1 MINVADIQISEVT
14 ITPAVVTAGASFI
27 ISAVI
32 IPRLFAISN
41 AAGRPIKR
49 ANGDVISTEI
59 ENYPLNGIATEEGRM
74 IKTAKGE
81 IISTRQ
87 KEG

>member
-1 MINVADIQISEVT
+1 MINMADIQISDVT
-14 ITPAVVTAGASFI
+14 ITPAVVTAGASFM

-32 IPRLFAISN
+32 LPQIFAIST

-59 ENYPLNGIATEEGRM
+59 ENYPLNGIATAEGKM

-81 IISTRQ
+81 IIST
-87 KEG
+87 KKG

>member
-14 ITPAVVTAGASFI
+14 ITPAVVTAGASFM

-32 IPRLFAISN
+32 LPRLFAISN
-41 AAGRPIKR
+41 AAGNPIRR
-49 ANGDVISTEI
+49 ASGEVISTET
-59 ENYPLNGIATEEGRM
+59 ENLPLQGIATAEGRM

-81 IISTRQ
+81 VISTQR
-87 KEG
+87 KG

>member
-1 MINVADIQISEVT
+1 MINMADIQISEVT
-14 ITPAVVTAGASFI
+14 IAPAVVTAGASFM

-32 IPRLFAISN
+32 LPRIFAIST
-41 AAGRPIKR
+41 AVGRPIKR

-59 ENYPLNGIATEEGRM
+59 ENYPLNGIATAEGKM

-81 IISTRQ
+81 IIST
-87 KEG
+87 KKG

>member
-14 ITPAVVTAGASFI
+14 ITPAVVTAGASFM

-32 IPRLFAISN
+32 LPRIFAIST
-41 AAGRPIKR
+41 AVGRPIKR

-59 ENYPLNGIATEEGRM
+59 ENYPLNSIATAEGRM

-81 IISTRQ
+81 IIST
-87 KEG
+87 KKKG

>member
-1 MINVADIQISEVT
+1 MINVADIQISDVT
-14 ITPAVVTAGASFI
+14 ITPAVVTAGASFM

-32 IPRLFAISN
+32 LPRIFAIST

-49 ANGDVISTEI
+49 ANGDVISTEV
-59 ENYPLNGIATEEGRM
+59 ENYPLNGIATAEGKM

-81 IISTRQ
+81 IIST
-87 KEG
+87 KKG

>member
-1 MINVADIQISEVT
+1 MINVTDIQISEVT
-14 ITPAVVTAGASFI
+14 ITPAVVTAGASFM

-32 IPRLFAISN
+32 LPRIFAIST

-59 ENYPLNGIATEEGRM
+59 ENYPLNGIATAEGKM

-81 IISTRQ
+81 IIST
-87 KEG
+87 KKG

>member
-1 MINVADIQISEVT
+1 MINVADIQISDAT
-14 ITPAVVTAGASFI
+14 ITPAVVTAGASFM

-41 AAGRPIKR
+41 AAGMPIKR

-59 ENYPLNGIATEEGRM
+59 ENHPLNGIATAEGKM
-74 IKTAKGE
+74 IKTARGE
-81 IISTRQ
+81 IISTR
-87 KEG
+87 KG

>member
-1 MINVADIQISEVT
+1 MINVTDIQISEVT
-14 ITPAVVTAGASFI
+14 STPAVVTAGASFM

-32 IPRLFAISN
+32 LPRIFAIST

-59 ENYPLNGIATEEGRM
+59 ENYPLNGIATAEGKM

-81 IISTRQ
+81 IIST
-87 KEG
+87 KKG

>member
-41 AAGRPIKR
+41 ASGRPIKR
-49 ANGDVISTEI
+49 ANEDVISTEI
-59 ENYPLNGIATEEGRM
+59 ENYQLNGITTEEGRM